1 MGARLWASDCVDE
14 GNSDGISVV
23 DGDGDDGRNDIDDGC
38 DDGSSVARENNAAK
52 LGTEDGAKKDE
63 GIGGAVNI
71 CVGIA
76 DDDVINVSG
85 SDDDAEGDKV
95 ADGAIVDIDDGEE
108 MILGVDD
115 IEYWGIDA
123 IGDDVAPFGDRVA
136 FGRPIKAEGAPL
148 IIIVTGGSTTLN
160 GAMVG
165 SGVGS
170 GVVSAGGIG
179 FSGSGG
185 GPGPGPGFGSGFGR
199 RNLPLA
205 RTFEVE
211 NKAPSLSTRKL
222 PVFINCG

>member
-1 MGARLWASDCVDE
+1 MGARLWASDCVDT
-14 GNSDGISVV
+14 GNSDGISE
-23 DGDGDDGRNDIDDGC
+23 GDGDSGDGRDDIDDGC
-38 DDGSSVARENNAAK
+38 ADGSSVARENNAAK
-52 LGTEDGAKKDE
+52 LGTEDGAIKDE
-63 GIGGAVNI
+63 AVGGAVNT

-76 DDDVINVSG
+76 DDNVINVSG

-95 ADGAIVDIDDGEE
+95 TDGAIVDIDDGEE

-115 IEYWGIDA
+115 IEFGGIDV
-123 IGDDVAPFGDRVA
+123 IGDDVEPFGDRVA

-148 IIIVTGGSTTLN
+148 IIIVTGGSTALN

-205 RTFEVE
+205 RTFEAE
-211 NKAPSLSTRKL
+211 DKAPWLSTREL